1 MTDADKKFKQ
11 LLYNRN
17 FVLFL
22 LMRSCN
28 VIGVQIVTVAVGWY
42 VYQLTRDPLDLG
54 YIGLAQFA
62 PSLALFLVA
71 GYVSDKYDRRMTI
84 VVSNVIHLVVVFL
97 LLGVLL
103 SNWGSIKTI
112 LLILVIHGIARTF
125 FHTASQAILP
135 NIVASHVFPNA
146 VAYSSSVN
154 KAAQLIGPALGG
166 VLLALS
172 GDWAYYVAGFSFL
185 LAVCAST
192 IMRGKLKHKS
202 ADRMTLTRML
212 SGFSYVW
219 RNKIVLGAVSIDLV
233 AVLLGG
239 VMGLLPIYA
248 SDILA
253 VGPDGLGLMRAMPGI
268 GALFMGLALAQI
280 AHPRYVGATM
290 FITLALFG
298 GSIVIFSIST
308 VFWISLAALAIYGA
322 SDMVSVYIRLTLV
335 QLATPDEMRG
345 RVSAVNSI
353 SINASNELGDFRA
366 GLMAS
371 GFGTVPAVLIGGIA
385 TFAVVG
391 VWMKVFPGLVK
402 INRFDVIVAAAVLLC
417 IIAKIIEKHPHMQ
430 LTCINI
436 NVKTNIF

>member
-1 MTDADKKFKQ
+1 MTETDKKFKS
-11 LLYNRN
+11 LIYNRN
-17 FVLFL
+17 FILFL
-22 LMRSCN
+22 FTRSFN

-71 GYVSDKYDRRMTI
+71 GYVLDKYDRRMTI
-84 VVSNVIHLVVVFL
+84 VVSNIIHLAVVLL
-97 LLGVLL
+97 LLGVLF
-103 SNWGSIKTI
+103 SNWGGVKTI

-125 FHTASQAILP
+125 FHTAAQAILP
-135 NIVASHVFPNA
+135 NIVASDVFPNA

-154 KAAQLIGPALGG
+154 KAAQLIGPAIGG
-166 VLLALS
+166 VLLAWS
-172 GDWAYYVAGFSFL
+172 EDWAYYVAGFSFL
-185 LAVCAST
+185 LAVCTS
-192 IMRGKLKHKS
+192 IVMSGQLKHKS
-202 ADRMTLTRML
+202 MDRMTLKRVL
-212 SGFSYVW
+212 SGFLYVSQ
-219 RNKIVLGAVSIDLV
+219 NKVVLGAVSIDLV

-248 SDILA
+248 SDILE
-253 VGPDGLGLMRAMPGI
+253 VGPDGLGVMRAMPGI
-268 GALFMGLALAQI
+268 GAFFMGLALAQI
-280 AHPRYVGATM
+280 AHPRYVGITM
-290 FITLALFG
+290 FLTLALFG
-298 GSIVIFSIST
+298 GSIVIFSLST
-308 VFWISLAALAIYGA
+308 VFWISLVALAIYGA

-371 GFGTVPAVLIGGIA
+371 GFGTVPAVFLGGIA

-391 VWMKVFPGLVK
+391 IWMKIFPDLVK
-402 INRFDVIVAAAVLLC
+402 ISSFDDVKN
-417 IIAKIIEKHPHMQ
+417 KITK
-430 LTCINI
+430 
-436 NVKTNIF
+436 V

>member
-1 MTDADKKFKQ
+1 MTETDKKFKS
-11 LLYNRN
+11 LIYNRN
-17 FVLFL
+17 FILFL
-22 LMRSCN
+22 FTRSFN

-71 GYVSDKYDRRMTI
+71 GYVLDKYDRRMTI
-84 VVSNVIHLVVVFL
+84 VVSNIIHLAVVLL
-97 LLGVLL
+97 LLGVLF
-103 SNWGSIKTI
+103 SNWGGVKTI

-125 FHTASQAILP
+125 FHTAAQAILP
-135 NIVASHVFPNA
+135 NIVASDVFPNA

-154 KAAQLIGPALGG
+154 KAAQLIGPAIGG
-166 VLLALS
+166 VLLAWS
-172 GDWAYYVAGFSFL
+172 EDWAYYVAGFSFL
-185 LAVCAST
+185 LAVCTS
-192 IMRGKLKHKS
+192 IVMSGQLKHKS
-202 ADRMTLTRML
+202 TDRMTLKRVL
-212 SGFSYVW
+212 SGFLYVSQ
-219 RNKIVLGAVSIDLV
+219 NKVVLGAVSIDLV

-248 SDILA
+248 SDILE
-253 VGPDGLGLMRAMPGI
+253 VGPDGLGVMRAMPGI
-268 GALFMGLALAQI
+268 GALFVGLALAQI
-280 AHPRYVGATM
+280 AHPRYVGITM
-290 FITLALFG
+290 FLTLALFG
-298 GSIVIFSIST
+298 GSIVIFSLST
-308 VFWISLAALAIYGA
+308 VFWISLVALAIYGA

-371 GFGTVPAVLIGGIA
+371 GFGTVPAVFLGGVA

-391 VWMKVFPGLVK
+391 IWMKIFPDLVK
-402 INRFDVIVAAAVLLC
+402 ISSFDDVKN
-417 IIAKIIEKHPHMQ
+417 KITK
-430 LTCINI
+430 
-436 NVKTNIF
+436 V

>member
-1 MTDADKKFKQ
+1 MTETDKKFKS
-11 LLYNRN
+11 LIYNRN
-17 FVLFL
+17 FILFL
-22 LMRSCN
+22 FTRSFN

-71 GYVSDKYDRRMTI
+71 GYVLDKYDRRMTI
-84 VVSNVIHLVVVFL
+84 VVSNIIHLAVVLL
-97 LLGVLL
+97 LLGVLF
-103 SNWGSIKTI
+103 SNWGGVKTI

-125 FHTASQAILP
+125 FHTAAQAILP
-135 NIVASHVFPNA
+135 NIVASDVFPNA

-154 KAAQLIGPALGG
+154 KAAQLIGPAIGG
-166 VLLALS
+166 VLLAWS
-172 GDWAYYVAGFSFL
+172 QDWAYYVAGFSFL
-185 LAVCAST
+185 LAVCSS
-192 IMRGKLKHKS
+192 IVMSGQLKHKS
-202 ADRMTLTRML
+202 IDRMTLKRVL
-212 SGFSYVW
+212 SGFLYVSQ
-219 RNKIVLGAVSIDLV
+219 NKVVLGAVSIDLV

-248 SDILA
+248 SDILE
-253 VGPDGLGLMRAMPGI
+253 VGPDGLGVMRAMPGI
-268 GALFMGLALAQI
+268 GAFFMGLALAQI
-280 AHPRYVGATM
+280 AHPRYVGITM
-290 FITLALFG
+290 FLTLALFG
-298 GSIVIFSIST
+298 GSIVIFSLST
-308 VFWISLAALAIYGA
+308 VFWISLVALAIYGA

-371 GFGTVPAVLIGGIA
+371 GFGTVPAVFLGGVA

-391 VWMKVFPGLVK
+391 IWMKIFPDLVK
-402 INRFDVIVAAAVLLC
+402 ISSFDDVKN
-417 IIAKIIEKHPHMQ
+417 KITK
-430 LTCINI
+430 
-436 NVKTNIF
+436 V

>member
-1 MTDADKKFKQ
+1 MMTDADKKFKQ

-125 FHTASQAILP
+125 LHTASQAILP
-135 NIVASHVFPNA
+135 NIVAPHVFPNA

-172 GDWAYYVAGFSFL
+172 EDWSYYVAGFSFL
-185 LAVCAST
+185 LAVCASSV
-192 IMRGKLKHKS
+192 MSGQLKYKS

-298 GSIVIFSIST
+298 GSIVIFSLST

-402 INRFDVIVAAAVLLC
+402 INRFDD
-417 IIAKIIEKHPHMQ
+417 
-430 LTCINI
+430 
-436 NVKTNIF
+436 VKK

>member
-1 MTDADKKFKQ
+1 MTETDKKFKS
-11 LLYNRN
+11 LIYNRN
-17 FVLFL
+17 FILFL
-22 LMRSCN
+22 FTRSFN

-71 GYVSDKYDRRMTI
+71 GYVLDKYDRRMTI
-84 VVSNVIHLVVVFL
+84 VVSNIIHLAVVLL
-97 LLGVLL
+97 LLGVLF
-103 SNWGSIKTI
+103 SNWGGVKTI

-125 FHTASQAILP
+125 FHTAAQAILP
-135 NIVASHVFPNA
+135 NIVASDAFPNA

-154 KAAQLIGPALGG
+154 KAAQLIGPAIGG
-166 VLLALS
+166 VLLAWS
-172 GDWAYYVAGFSFL
+172 QDWAYYVAGFSFL
-185 LAVCAST
+185 LAVCTS
-192 IMRGKLKHKS
+192 IVMSGQLKHKS
-202 ADRMTLTRML
+202 IDRMTLKRVL
-212 SGFSYVW
+212 SGFLYVSQ
-219 RNKIVLGAVSIDLV
+219 NKVVLGAVSIDLV

-248 SDILA
+248 SDILE
-253 VGPDGLGLMRAMPGI
+253 VGPDGLGVMRAMPGI
-268 GALFMGLALAQI
+268 GAFFMGLALAQI
-280 AHPRYVGATM
+280 AHPRYVGITM
-290 FITLALFG
+290 FLTLALFG
-298 GSIVIFSIST
+298 GSIVIFSLST
-308 VFWISLAALAIYGA
+308 VFWISLVALAIYGA

-371 GFGTVPAVLIGGIA
+371 GFGTVPAVFLGGVA

-391 VWMKVFPGLVK
+391 IWMKIFPDLVK
-402 INRFDVIVAAAVLLC
+402 ISSFDDVKN
-417 IIAKIIEKHPHMQ
+417 KITK
-430 LTCINI
+430 
-436 NVKTNIF
+436 V

>member
-1 MTDADKKFKQ
+1 MTETDKKFKS
-11 LLYNRN
+11 LIYNRN
-17 FVLFL
+17 FILFL
-22 LMRSCN
+22 FTRSFN

-71 GYVSDKYDRRMTI
+71 GYVLDKYDRRMTI
-84 VVSNVIHLVVVFL
+84 VVSNIIHLAVVLL
-97 LLGVLL
+97 LLGVLF
-103 SNWGSIKTI
+103 SNWGGVKTI

-125 FHTASQAILP
+125 FHTAAQAILP
-135 NIVASHVFPNA
+135 NIVASDVFPNA

-154 KAAQLIGPALGG
+154 KAAQLIGPAIGG
-166 VLLALS
+166 VLLAWS
-172 GDWAYYVAGFSFL
+172 EDWAYYVAGFSFL
-185 LAVCAST
+185 LAVCTSSV
-192 IMRGKLKHKS
+192 MSGQLKHKS
-202 ADRMTLTRML
+202 MDRMTLKRVL
-212 SGFSYVW
+212 SGFLYVSQ
-219 RNKIVLGAVSIDLV
+219 NKVVLGAVSIDLV

-248 SDILA
+248 SDILE
-253 VGPDGLGLMRAMPGI
+253 VGPDGLGVMRAMPGI
-268 GALFMGLALAQI
+268 GAFFMGLALAQI
-280 AHPRYVGATM
+280 AHPRYVGITM
-290 FITLALFG
+290 FLTLALFG
-298 GSIVIFSIST
+298 GSIVIFSLST
-308 VFWISLAALAIYGA
+308 VFWISLVALAIYGA

-371 GFGTVPAVLIGGIA
+371 GFGTVPAVFLGGLA

-391 VWMKVFPGLVK
+391 IWMKIFPDLVK
-402 INRFDVIVAAAVLLC
+402 ISSFDDVKN
-417 IIAKIIEKHPHMQ
+417 KITK
-430 LTCINI
+430 
-436 NVKTNIF
+436 V

>member
-1 MTDADKKFKQ
+1 MTETDKKFKS
-11 LLYNRN
+11 LIYNRN
-17 FVLFL
+17 FILFL
-22 LMRSCN
+22 FTRSFN

-71 GYVSDKYDRRMTI
+71 GYVLDKYDRRMTI
-84 VVSNVIHLVVVFL
+84 VVSNIIHLAVVLL
-97 LLGVLL
+97 LLGVLF
-103 SNWGSIKTI
+103 SNWGGVKTI

-125 FHTASQAILP
+125 FHTAAQAILP
-135 NIVASHVFPNA
+135 NIVASDVFPNA

-154 KAAQLIGPALGG
+154 KAAQLIGPAIGG
-166 VLLALS
+166 VLLAWS
-172 GDWAYYVAGFSFL
+172 EDWAYYVAGFSFL
-185 LAVCAST
+185 LAVCTS
-192 IMRGKLKHKS
+192 IVMSGQLKHKS
-202 ADRMTLTRML
+202 MDRMTLKRVL
-212 SGFSYVW
+212 SGFLYVSQ
-219 RNKIVLGAVSIDLV
+219 NKVVLGAVSIDLV

-248 SDILA
+248 SDILE
-253 VGPDGLGLMRAMPGI
+253 VGPDGLGVMRAMPGI

-280 AHPRYVGATM
+280 AHPRYVGITM
-290 FITLALFG
+290 FLTLALFG
-298 GSIVIFSIST
+298 GSIVIFSLST
-308 VFWISLAALAIYGA
+308 VFWISLVALAIYGA

-371 GFGTVPAVLIGGIA
+371 GFGTVPAVFLGGVA

-391 VWMKVFPGLVK
+391 IWMKIFPDLVK
-402 INRFDVIVAAAVLLC
+402 ISSFDDVKN
-417 IIAKIIEKHPHMQ
+417 KITK
-430 LTCINI
+430 
-436 NVKTNIF
+436 V